1 MKVGVWNGRTRKEI
15 VEMLVIMKRKATE
28 SDLEQV
34 KQFLVEQDC
43 DFHQST
49 GADRIILG
57 VVGDTSNINCKV
69 LKEISGVLDFY
80 QIPDDE

>member
-1 MKVGVWNGRTRKEI
+1 
-15 VEMLVIMKRKATE
+15 MLVIMKKTATE
-28 SDLEQV
+28 ADLEQT

-57 VVGDTSNINCKV
+57 VVGDTSRIDREA
-69 LKEISGVLDFY
+69 LMQLPGVLDLY
-80 QIPDDE
+80 IIPKEE

>member
-1 MKVGVWNGRTRKEI
+1 MKAGAWNGRTRKEI
-15 VEMLVIMKRKATE
+15 VKMLVIMKRKATE
-28 SDLEQV
+28 TDLEQV

-57 VVGDTSNINCKV
+57 VVGDTSNIDCKV
-69 LKEISGVLDFY
+69 LKRISGVLDFY

>member
-1 MKVGVWNGRTRKEI
+1 
-15 VEMLVIMKRKATE
+15 MLVIMKRKATE
-28 SDLEQV
+28 ENLQQV

-57 VVGDTSNINCKV
+57 VVGDTSNIDRRL
-69 LKEISGVLDFY
+69 LKEISGVLDVY
-80 QIPDDE
+80 QIPDDD

>member
-1 MKVGVWNGRTRKEI
+1 
-15 VEMLVIMKRKATE
+15 MLVIMKKTATE
-28 SDLEQV
+28 AELEQT

-57 VVGDTSNINCKV
+57 VVGDTSRIDREA
-69 LKEISGVLDFY
+69 LSSLPGVLDIY
-80 QIPDDE
+80 CIPKEE

>member
-1 MKVGVWNGRTRKEI
+1 MRAAVWNGPTRKEV

-28 SDLEQV
+28 ENLQQV

-57 VVGDTSNINCKV
+57 VVGDTSRINHKR
-69 LKEISGVLDFY
+69 LKQISGVLDTY
-80 QIPDDE
+80 SIPSEE

>member
-1 MKVGVWNGRTRKEI
+1 
-15 VEMLVIMKRKATE
+15 MLVIMKRKATE
-28 SDLEQV
+28 ENLQQV

-57 VVGDTSNINCKV
+57 VVGDTSNIDCAV
-69 LKEISGVLDFY
+69 LKAIAGVLDYY
-80 QIPDDE
+80 QIPDDD

>member
-1 MKVGVWNGRTRKEI
+1 
-15 VEMLVIMKRKATE
+15 MLVIMKKTATE
-28 SDLEQV
+28 ADIEQT

-57 VVGDTSNINCKV
+57 VVGNTSRIDRDD
-69 LKEISGVLDFY
+69 LGHQPGVLDVY
-80 QIPDDE
+80 CIPSEE

>member
-1 MKVGVWNGRTRKEI
+1 
-15 VEMLVIMKRKATE
+15 MLVIMKRKATE
-28 SDLEQV
+28 DNLEQV

-57 VVGDTSNINCKV
+57 VVGDTSRINRDQ
-69 LKEISGVLDFY
+69 LKDISGVLDLY
-80 QIPDDE
+80 SIPHEE

>member
-1 MKVGVWNGRTRKEI
+1 
-15 VEMLVIMKRKATE
+15 MLVIMKKAATE
-28 SDLEQV
+28 TDIEQT

-57 VVGDTSNINCKV
+57 VVGDTCRIDREA
-69 LKEISGVLDFY
+69 LGQQPGVLDVY
-80 QIPDDE
+80 CIPVEE